1 MWQAL
6 GSTFGLAMGLALSP
20 LAITTALILLLGA
33 NGRARALFFA
43 VGWWI
48 AMFVI
53 TLIPML
59 VTDVADEEDATGT
72 AGGIDIL
79 HLVFGVLF
87 FVLAAVTWIKRPRR
101 DRMTAAV
108 GAPSSPTEVV
118 EQEMLD
124 LEPDEKKGIMGRL
137 DGLGIWACL
146 VVGLAQG
153 VLIIKNIPLG
163 ISAGA
168 QLGQAQ
174 VPAAEQWVI
183 VAVFAVL
190 AAAGVLLPLLV
201 AAVGGA
207 KVEHSLLEARHW
219 IEANMTAITLVVLVV
234 VGGIFLGEGLGLA
247 D

>member
-1 MWQAL
+1 MWSAL

-20 LAITTALILLLGA
+20 LAITTALILLLGDR
-33 NGRARALFFA
+33 GKLRAVFFA
-43 VGWWI
+43 VGWWV
-48 AMFVI
+48 AMFGI

-59 VTDVADEEDATGT
+59 VTDGAEEDDPSGT
-72 AGGIDIL
+72 SGGVDIL

-87 FVLAAVTWIKRPRR
+87 FVLAALTWIKRPNH
-101 DRMTAAV
+101 DRAV
-108 GAPSSPTEVV
+108 KVDEAEESALEVV

-124 LEPDEKKGIMGRL
+124 VEPAGKPGILDRL
-137 DGLGIWACL
+137 DGLGVWACL
-146 VVGLAQG
+146 LVGLAQG

-168 QLGQAQ
+168 QIGQAQ
-174 VPAAEQWVI
+174 VPQAEQWAI
-183 VAVFAVL
+183 VAIFA
-190 AAAGVLLPLLV
+190 AIATAGALIPLLTAV
-201 AAVGGA
+201 VGGRR
-207 KVEHSLLEARHW
+207 VEAGLYEARHW